1 MPDESGSID
10 MPFGIDYQGSPEV
23 PSVPMQT
30 SIWDKGSMNEVWST
44 LIGAGVTRAA
54 YEINR
59 PAIKASNN
67 PNGLFGKIG
76 TVGISND
83 TQKLIVL
90 ILIVASAVYIV
101 PHLLK
106 KG

>member
-1 MPDESGSID
+1 MGDESSSID
-10 MPFGIDYQGSPEV
+10 MPFGIDYQGSPAIPEV
-23 PSVPMQT
+23 PTQK
-30 SIWDKGSMNEVWST
+30 SIWDTGSVNDVWST

-54 YEINR
+54 YEINK
-59 PAIKASNN
+59 PAINASNR

-76 TVGISND
+76 TVGISSD

-90 ILIVASAVYIV
+90 ILIVASAVYLL
-101 PHLLK
+101 PHLMK